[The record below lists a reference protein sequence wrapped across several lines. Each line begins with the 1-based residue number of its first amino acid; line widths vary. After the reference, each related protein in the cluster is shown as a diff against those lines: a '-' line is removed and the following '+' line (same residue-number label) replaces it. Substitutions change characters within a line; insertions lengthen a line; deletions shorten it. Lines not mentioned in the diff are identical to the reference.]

1 MSLTIDYISRHSI
14 HACIGTG
21 MNGVSFGPHLFSD
34 LDFARMPDKTDAM
47 KSIALGELK
56 ETIRTPSYYVDEDYP
71 ARPEI
76 Q

>member
-1 MSLTIDYISRHSI
+1 
-14 HACIGTG
+14 